1 MQEGKLKP
9 IVAAR
14 AHALLECGGYAGK
27 AVLVTKKGEKMNGS
41 QMMKQEKDVLRWGGL
56 SGMLGSVLLIAAMA
70 IVITMMPPDPAT
82 WEEWVTRF
90 ADIKT
95 TRILEN
101 TVYIM
106 GVIFW
111 VPAFLA
117 LYYALRRTN
126 LAFTLFGSVL
136 GILGLAILMVGA
148 LPHIGVMP
156 LADIYYAA
164 ETTVA
169 DKATLGLMWQGSQAI
184 HESSLAVGILV
195 VPIAMLFL
203 SIAMFGSPTFGKG
216 FAAISLLLGIAGT
229 IGAVGNIIT
238 LSEIGAIPVF
248 AIIIFNFVVGWKL
261 FSLSKMAGAITQPI
275 ESAMPELRTG

>member
-1 MQEGKLKP
+1 
-9 IVAAR
+9 
-14 AHALLECGGYAGK
+14 
-27 AVLVTKKGEKMNGS
+27 MNRS

-56 SGMLGSVLLIAAMA
+56 FGILGSIFLIASMA
-70 IVITMMPPDPAT
+70 IVITRMPADPAT

-101 TVYIM
+101 TVYLTA
-106 GVIFW
+106 VILW

-126 LAFTLFGSVL
+126 LAFALFGSVL
-136 GILGLAILMVGA
+136 GILGLVILMVGA

-156 LADIYYAA
+156 LADIYYAP

-195 VPIAMLFL
+195 APIAMLFL
-203 SIAMFGSPTFGKG
+203 GIAMFSSPTFGKG
-216 FAAISLLLGIAGT
+216 FAAISLLLGAAGI
-229 IGAVGNIIT
+229 IGAIGNIIT

-248 AIIIFNFVVGWKL
+248 AIIIFNFVMGWKL
-261 FSLSKMAGAITQPI
+261 FSLSRMAGAITQPI
-275 ESAMPELRTG
+275 ESAVPELRTG